1 MVRSYTLTETNR
13 LLPLVQAI
21 AAEIV
26 ERRTERQKLLRQRE
40 MLEGAASPEGLSL
53 ALGDLDA
60 RLRQLEDGIDGA
72 CRELLG
78 LRLTV
83 LRTNP
88 LTVHFPGATRT
99 GAIVFCWQEGEDRV
113 SFGHP
118 SGEEEDPRRPLKLR
132 VPDSN

>member
-1 MVRSYTLTETNR
+1 MVRTYTLTETNR

-21 AAEIV
+21 ASEIV
-26 ERRTERQKLLRQRE
+26 ERRSERQQLLRQRE
-40 MLEGAASPEGLSL
+40 TLESAPSPEGLSL
-53 ALGDLDA
+53 AISDLDA
-60 RLRQLEDGIDGA
+60 RILQLEEGIDGA

-78 LRLTV
+78 LQLTV

-88 LTVHFPGATRT
+88 LTIHFPGATRS